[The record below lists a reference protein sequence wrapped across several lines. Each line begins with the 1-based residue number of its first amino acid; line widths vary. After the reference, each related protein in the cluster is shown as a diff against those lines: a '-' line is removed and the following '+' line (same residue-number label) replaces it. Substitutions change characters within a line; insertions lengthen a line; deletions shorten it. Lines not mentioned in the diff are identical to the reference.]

1 MRPRRTVLQAAFA
14 AALLAALPARSEER
28 MTETFEDGPEARWRF
43 FTDGVMG
50 GVSTGRLAFERED
63 GRAHARMTGSVST
76 ANRGG
81 FIQMRMEV
89 AEPPPAGT
97 AGVRLVVRGN
107 DARYFVHLRTSG
119 TVLPWQFH
127 QAGFETTG
135 DWTEVRLPFEGFRPS
150 GGFVARVPRPESV
163 TSLAVAAYG
172 RDHAAD
178 VAVREIGFY

>member
-63 GRAHARMTGSVST
+63 GRAHARMTGGVST

-81 FIQMRMEV
+81 FIQMRMAL
-89 AEPPPAGT
+89 AEPPPAET
-97 AGVRLVVRGN
+97 AGVRLIARGN

-119 TVLPWQFH
+119 TVLPWQFY
-127 QAGFETTG
+127 QAGFEAT
-135 DWTEVRLPFEGFRPS
+135 DEWRELRVPFEDFRPS
-150 GGFVARVPRPESV
+150 GALLRGTPRPESLR
-163 TSLAVAAYG
+163 SLAIAAYG

-178 VAVREIGFY
+178 IAVREIGFY